1 MIDVVWGTAHKVNAT
16 FSLSSPLLT
25 LDFPFNLPPT
35 QKGGLYLG
43 FFYSSFHQLIVKS
56 GISQDFSL

>member
-43 FFYSSFHQLIVKS
+43 FFALLFTS
-56 GISQDFSL
+56 